1 MLSGVDLSYVRSVQN
16 LSLKHLGLTKENPSV
31 ACLIVDFNKDVNGKV
46 ISFGLTS
53 LNGRP
58 HAEVNALKKISKKI
72 DRRKLTAYISLEP
85 CFKKK
90 LNSCSTLLY
99 KAGIRRIVIDSL
111 DPNPEIYNKGN
122 LFLKK
127 KKIKI
132 LIANSASKFK
142 ELNKYFYKY
151 KISSQPFITLKLAIS
166 QNGYIKDFNSL
177 DITSKKTQQYLHYL
191 RLRHDAI
198 GVGYNTLIDDQPQLT
213 CRLNGINKHLKKLI
227 FIKKNTKSPIQN
239 KNFQFI
245 DYDKNNL
252 KQSLY
257 DKLSKSNVR
266 SLLVEGGLST
276 FMTFFKA
283 GCYDEIVLA
292 KSKNNVVSSRAK
304 YKINKNLFDGL
315 LERSNNNYGN
325 DKIIVYKKNNV

>member
-16 LSLKHLGLTKENPSV
+16 LSLKHLGLTKDNPSV
-31 ACLIVDFNKDVNGKV
+31 ACLIVDFNEDAHGKV

-90 LNSCSTLLY
+90 SISCSTLLY

-122 LFLKK
+122 LFLKE
-127 KKIKI
+127 KKIQI
-132 LIANSASKFK
+132 LISNSVSKFK
-142 ELNKYFYKY
+142 DFNKYFYKY
-151 KISSQPFITLKLAIS
+151 KTSSQPFITLKLAIS
-166 QNGYIKDFNSL
+166 KNGYIKDFNL
-177 DITSKKTQQYLHYL
+177 PDITSKKTQQYLHYL

-198 GVGYNTLIDDQPQLT
+198 GVGYNTFIDDQPQLT
-213 CRLNGINKHLKKLI
+213 CRLDGINKYLKKLI
-227 FIKKNTKSPIQN
+227 FIKKNTKSPTQN

-245 DYDKNNL
+245 DYGKNNF
-252 KQSLY
+252 KQNIY
-257 DKLSKSNVR
+257 DKLLKLNVK

-276 FMTFFKA
+276 FMTFFRA
-283 GCYDEIVLA
+283 GCYNEIVLA
-292 KSKNNVVSSRAK
+292 KSKNNVVSSSAK
-304 YKINKNLFDGL
+304 YKIKKNVFDGL
-315 LERSNNNYGN
+315 LEHSNKSYGN
-325 DKIIVYKKNNV
+325 DQIIVYTNK

>member
-1 MLSGVDLSYVRSVQN
+1 MLSGVDLNYVRSVQN

-31 ACLIVDFNKDVNGKV
+31 ACLIVDFNKDANGKV

-53 LNGRP
+53 PSGRP

-85 CFKKK
+85 CFKNKS
-90 LNSCSTLLY
+90 NSCSALLY

-111 DPNPEIYNKGN
+111 DPNPEIHNQGN

-127 KKIKI
+127 KKIQI
-132 LIANSASKFK
+132 LISNSVSRFK
-142 ELNKYFYKY
+142 DLNKYFYKY
-151 KISSQPFITLKLAIS
+151 NTSSQAFITLKLAIS
-166 QNGYIKDFNSL
+166 QNGYVKDFNSP

-213 CRLNGINKHLKKLI
+213 CRLNGINKHLKKII
-227 FIKKNTKSPIQN
+227 FIKKNTNSSIQN
-239 KNFQFI
+239 NNFKFI
-245 DYDKNNL
+245 DYDKNSL

-257 DKLSKSNVR
+257 DKLLKSNVR

-276 FMTFFKA
+276 FMNFFKT
-283 GCYDEIVLA
+283 GCYDEIVLT
-292 KSKNNVVSSRAK
+292 KSKNNVVSSSAK
-304 YKINKNLFDGL
+304 YKIKKNLFDGL
-315 LERSNNNYGN
+315 LEHSNNNYGN
-325 DKIIVYKKNNV
+325 DQIIVYKNK

>member
-31 ACLIVDFNKDVNGKV
+31 ACLIVDFNKDANGKV

-53 LNGRP
+53 PSGRP

-85 CFKKK
+85 CFKNKS
-90 LNSCSTLLY
+90 NSCSALLY

-111 DPNPEIYNKGN
+111 DPNPEIHNQGN

-127 KKIKI
+127 KKIQI
-132 LIANSASKFK
+132 LISNSVSRFK
-142 ELNKYFYKY
+142 DLNKYFYKY
-151 KISSQPFITLKLAIS
+151 NTSSQPFITLKLAIS
-166 QNGYIKDFNSL
+166 QNGYIKDFNSP

-227 FIKKNTKSPIQN
+227 FIKKNTKSPTQN

-245 DYDKNNL
+245 DFGKNSF
-252 KQSLY
+252 KQNIY
-257 DKLSKSNVR
+257 DKLLKLNVK

-276 FMTFFKA
+276 FMTFFRA
-283 GCYDEIVLA
+283 GCYNEIVLA
-292 KSKNNVVSSRAK
+292 KSKNNVVSSSAK
-304 YKINKNLFDGL
+304 YKIKKNLFDGL
-315 LERSNNNYGN
+315 LEHSNKSYGN
-325 DKIIVYKKNNV
+325 DQIIVYINK

>member
-1 MLSGVDLSYVRSVQN
+1 MLSGVDLNYVRSVQN

-31 ACLIVDFNKDVNGKV
+31 ACLIVDFNKDANGKV

-53 LNGRP
+53 PSGRP

-85 CFKKK
+85 CFKNKS
-90 LNSCSTLLY
+90 NSCSALLY

-111 DPNPEIYNKGN
+111 DPNPEIHNQGN

-127 KKIKI
+127 KKIQI
-132 LIANSASKFK
+132 LISNSVSRFK
-142 ELNKYFYKY
+142 DLNKYFYKY
-151 KISSQPFITLKLAIS
+151 NTSSQAFITLKLAIS
-166 QNGYIKDFNSL
+166 QNGYVKDFNSP

-213 CRLNGINKHLKKLI
+213 CRLNGINKHLKKII
-227 FIKKNTKSPIQN
+227 FIKKNTNSSIQN
-239 KNFQFI
+239 NNFQFI
-245 DYDKNNL
+245 DYDKNSL
-252 KQSLY
+252 KQNLY
-257 DKLSKSNVR
+257 DKLLKSNVR

-276 FMTFFKA
+276 FMNFFKT
-283 GCYDEIVLA
+283 GCYDEIVLT
-292 KSKNNVVSSRAK
+292 KSKNNVVSSSAK
-304 YKINKNLFDGL
+304 YKIKKNLFDGL
-315 LERSNNNYGN
+315 LEHSNNNYGN
-325 DKIIVYKKNNV
+325 DQIIVYKNK

>member
-1 MLSGVDLSYVRSVQN
+1 MLSGVDLNYVRSVQN

-31 ACLIVDFNKDVNGKV
+31 ACLIVDFNKDANGKV

-53 LNGRP
+53 PSGRP

-85 CFKKK
+85 CFKNKS
-90 LNSCSTLLY
+90 NSCSALLY

-111 DPNPEIYNKGN
+111 DPNPEIHNQGN

-127 KKIKI
+127 KKIQI
-132 LIANSASKFK
+132 LISNSVSRFK
-142 ELNKYFYKY
+142 DLNKYFYKY
-151 KISSQPFITLKLAIS
+151 NTSSQAFITLKLAIS
-166 QNGYIKDFNSL
+166 QNGYVKDFNSP

-213 CRLNGINKHLKKLI
+213 CRLNGINKHLKKII
-227 FIKKNTKSPIQN
+227 FIKKNTNSPIQN
-239 KNFQFI
+239 NNFQFI
-245 DYDKNNL
+245 DYDKNSL
-252 KQSLY
+252 KQNLY
-257 DKLSKSNVR
+257 DKLLKSNVR

-276 FMTFFKA
+276 FMTFFKI
-283 GCYDEIVLA
+283 GCYNEIVLT
-292 KSKNNVVSSRAK
+292 KSKNNVVSSSAK
-304 YKINKNLFDGL
+304 YKIKKNLFDGL
-315 LERSNNNYGN
+315 LEHSNNSYGN
-325 DKIIVYKKNNV
+325 DQIIVYKNK

>member
-1 MLSGVDLSYVRSVQN
+1 MLSGVDLNYVRSVQN

-31 ACLIVDFNKDVNGKV
+31 ACLIVDFNKDANGKV

-53 LNGRP
+53 PSGRP

-85 CFKKK
+85 CFKNKS
-90 LNSCSTLLY
+90 NSCSALLY

-111 DPNPEIYNKGN
+111 DPNPEIHNQGN

-127 KKIKI
+127 KKIQI
-132 LIANSASKFK
+132 LISNSVSRFK
-142 ELNKYFYKY
+142 DLNKYFYKY
-151 KISSQPFITLKLAIS
+151 NTSSQAFITLKLAIS
-166 QNGYIKDFNSL
+166 QNGYVKDFNSP

-213 CRLNGINKHLKKLI
+213 CRLNGINKHLKKII
-227 FIKKNTKSPIQN
+227 FIKKNTNSSIQN
-239 KNFQFI
+239 NNFQFI
-245 DYDKNNL
+245 DYDKNSL
-252 KQSLY
+252 KQNLY
-257 DKLSKSNVR
+257 DKLLKSNVR

-276 FMTFFKA
+276 FMTFFKI
-283 GCYDEIVLA
+283 GCYNEIVLT
-292 KSKNNVVSSRAK
+292 KSKNNVVSSSAK
-304 YKINKNLFDGL
+304 YKIKKNLFDGL
-315 LERSNNNYGN
+315 LEHSNNSYGN
-325 DKIIVYKKNNV
+325 DQIIVYKNK